1 MHRQIGPSNK
11 PSKESIK
18 ELETAGIRRLGCP
31 TVPCLRF
38 GEFVSQPGAITIGAV
53 ECAVEASIFA
63 LQSLDFGND
72 VSFYLHHFSS
82 HCVSGIVGDFE
93 LAT

>member
-1 MHRQIGPSNK
+1 MLALLRPSLVGDRG
-11 PSKESIK
+11 SLAS
-18 ELETAGIRRLGCP
+18 GCRLGRLTVLCP
-31 TVPCLRF
+31 RLRQ
-38 GEFVSQPGAITIGAV
+38 FVSQPGAITIGAV

-72 VSFYLHHFSS
+72 VSFYLHHFSL